1 MSYTRVNWNSTTTYV
16 SAENL
21 NIMDKG
27 IKDLDNNIG
36 DVATLTTTAK
46 TVVPAIKELKAG
58 LDTVNNNL
66 VTGLLG
72 KIGKTT
78 EAISN
83 TNANDF
89 KVGIRFGYGDNITNH
104 PYGSGFLINISHPG
118 ADAGIQIAFTSNFG
132 STPSKPCTRSYL
144 GTTFSSWTYFDGT
157 IKA

>member
-1 MSYTRVNWNSTTTYV
+1 MAKRYARLNWNSTTTYV

-21 NIMDKG
+21 NKMDKG
-27 IKDLDNNIG
+27 IDDCDN
-36 DVATLTTTAK
+36 
-46 TVVPAIKELKAG
+46 AIEVLNEG
-58 LDTVNNNL
+58 LNTVNNNL
-66 VTGLLG
+66 TNGLLG

-104 PYGSGFLINISHPG
+104 PYNSGFLINISHPG

-144 GTTFSSWTYFDGT
+144 STTFSAWTYFDGT
-157 IKA
+157 VKA